1 MTSLAQRKIL
11 EQQRRDEFAAVGRD
25 GLLRAGKALG
35 LTPVGNRLDQLIEL
49 MISSRLTLAQVQA
62 ASAPVTEVVDAELG
76 GRVSSVQS
84 TVTQLGTV
92 VDKLVADLKA
102 TAAKSGQT
110 VSREAVAAE
119 VAAAVA
125 AAFKPLR
132 DAMQAAPA
140 VVVDRVVAAAP
151 RERRPIAEV
160 FDLPGV
166 EGDCEVWGPAGK
178 FDAGYVWHL
187 PHLRK
192 ALLALERGD
201 NVWLAGERGTG
212 KTQFAENLAAR
223 LGRPFF
229 RVSFDANL
237 ERSEFIGADGL
248 KAGAT
253 EWQDGVVL
261 QAYRTPGAICLLDEA
276 SMGRSEYVTALHALL
291 EPKSKFRITSSGE
304 QVHRA
309 AGMCFIAAD
318 NTNGCGDSTRRYHGT
333 RPQNSA
339 LVDRFSITLKLT
351 FLPPQQE
358 IDLLVA
364 KGADRLVAERLI
376 NVFQRCRAEVG
387 GLLVEPPSLR
397 NAFAFCA
404 YFGTDTPE
412 QIWEETVVN
421 KSPEESQE
429 TLRQLFAAHFQGEQN
444 A

>member
-1 MTSLAQRKIL
+1 MTTLAQML
-11 EQQRRDEFAAVGRD
+11 EQQRRDEFAAIGRE

-35 LTPVGNRLDQLIEL
+35 LTPVGNRLDQLVEL
-49 MISSRLTLAQVQA
+49 MISSRLTVAQVQA

-166 EGDCEVWGPAGK
+166 EGDCEVWGAPGE
-178 FDAGYVWHL
+178 FDPDYIYS
-187 PHLRK
+187 PKSLRK
-192 ALLALERGD
+192 ALRALERGD

-212 KTQFAENLAAR
+212 KTQFAMNLAAR

-248 KAGAT
+248 TAGDT

-261 QAYRTPGAICLLDEA
+261 KAYRTPGAICLLDEA
-276 SMGRSEYVTALHALL
+276 STGRSEYVTTLNTLL
-291 EPKSKFRITSSGE
+291 EPKSRFSITSNGE

-309 AGMCFIAAD
+309 AGMVFFAAD
-318 NTNGCGDSTRRYHGT
+318 NTCGSGDATGRYHGT
-333 RPQNSA
+333 RPQNSS
-339 LVDRFSITLKLT
+339 LVDRYAIMVKLT

-358 IDLLVA
+358 IDLLV
-364 KGADRLVAERLI
+364 KRGANRQVAEKLI

-387 GLLVEPPSLR
+387 GLLVEPPSFR
-397 NAFAFCA
+397 NAVAFCG
-404 YFGTDTPE
+404 YFDTDTPE

-429 TLRQLFAAHFQGEQN
+429 ALRQLFAAHFQGEQN